1 MIKLHSDVQEQL
13 FYYERDESIYKLLR
27 CMGENDKDFYVV
39 QDQEDNPLLMC
50 LEKEPAMKFFFYK
63 CKVSEDKGS
72 LEK

>member
-13 FYYERDESIYKLLR
+13 LYYERDESIYKLLR

-39 QDQEDNPLLMC
+39 QDKEDNPLLMC